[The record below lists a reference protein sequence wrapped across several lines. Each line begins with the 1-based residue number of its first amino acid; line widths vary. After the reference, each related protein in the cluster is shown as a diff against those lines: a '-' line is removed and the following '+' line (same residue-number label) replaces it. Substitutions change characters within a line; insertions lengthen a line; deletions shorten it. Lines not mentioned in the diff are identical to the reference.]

1 MREAPDSVSPNTDPS
16 GAVLS
21 GVDDRGMRLSK
32 DAALCRGQARL
43 LFAHATGSM
52 AVSATAGLCLVLLAG
67 SQSVTVAMAVWLA
80 GLLSFVAFRSLD
92 VVVLYPRRATGA
104 FDGRREVLR
113 FTWGVTVTSLFWAA
127 FPILF
132 FPAMAYPE
140 RCAMAAVLAGMA
152 GGSITA
158 LGAYRPAALIS
169 VFAQLLPLGIMFALQ
184 DGSKYHILAGLVLAM
199 LLAMISHSR
208 TTNRAI
214 LGSLALNLANQVL
227 LQAAERQREE
237 VQDVNTRLTAAQA
250 ALHDANRS
258 LERRI
263 TARTADLERE
273 VAERIRY
280 ADALSCLAN
289 TDPLTGL
296 CNRTNFAARLARMLG
311 AAETEGRHCAVL
323 FLDLDGFKQ
332 INDVRGHDAGDR
344 VLQAVAGVLAACA
357 GGVAELARWGGDE
370 FVVAMTMEPG
380 SPAAR
385 RLADELR
392 DALSTPLQA
401 GLDVVRIDAT
411 IGVALFPD
419 HARTQDELIRAA
431 DMAMYYAKKE
441 GGGRVALFDHG
452 LASVVA
458 ERHVLQQAL
467 REAVDA
473 GQLSLVFQPIVSA
486 QTGVCEAMEALARW
500 QHPTRGMIGP
510 AVFIPLAEQSG
521 QIQAIGTWVLREAC
535 REAASWRDGGPFGRA
550 PAVTVNVSVAQV
562 LSATL
567 LGDVE
572 TALRE
577 SGLPAGR
584 LQLEITESMFVGDH
598 VRVIPVFQ
606 HLRRKGIRILLDDF
620 GTGFSSLAYLGKL
633 PIDVIKIDQSF
644 VRAAERDGFAVINA
658 ILSIARAMSMSV
670 TAEGVE
676 TVMQRTVLASI
687 GVDRL
692 QGYLISRPL
701 PAKVVASWLEL
712 HSAGLQTAMQAVA

>member
-1 MREAPDSVSPNTDPS
+1 MRKAPASVLP
-16 GAVLS
+16 
-21 GVDDRGMRLSK
+21 GVAQGGLRLSN
-32 DAALCRGQARL
+32 DLALCRGQARL
-43 LFAHATGSM
+43 LFAHATGSLV
-52 AVSATAGLCLVLLAG
+52 VSAAAGLCLVLMTR
-67 SQSVTVAMAVWLA
+67 SPPVTASMAVWLA
-80 GLLSFVAFRSLD
+80 VMLAVVALRGFD
-92 VVVLYPRRATGA
+92 VLVLHPARATGA

-113 FTWGVTVTSLFWAA
+113 FTVGVAATSLVWAA
-127 FPILF
+127 FPVLF
-132 FPAMAYPE
+132 LPAMAYPE
-140 RCAMAAVLAGMA
+140 KCALSAVLAGMA

-169 VFAQLLPLGIMFALQ
+169 IFAQLLPLSAMLAVGHE
-184 DGSKYHILAGLVLAM
+184 SKYYVMAGLVFAM
-199 LLAMISHSR
+199 LLAMIAHSR

-214 LGSLALNLANQVL
+214 LGSLALSLANQAL
-227 LQAAERQREE
+227 LRAAERQREE

-250 ALHDANRS
+250 ALNDSNRS
-258 LERRI
+258 LEQRI

-273 VAERIRY
+273 VAARIRY

-296 CNRTNFAARLARMLG
+296 CNRTNFAGRLARML
-311 AAETEGRHCAVL
+311 AAADADGEHCAVL

-332 INDVRGHDAGDR
+332 INDVRGHEAGDR
-344 VLQAVAGVLAACA
+344 VLQAVAGLLAARA

-370 FVVAMTMEPG
+370 FVVAMTTQPG

-385 RLADELR
+385 RLADDLR

-401 GLDVVRIDAT
+401 GLDVVRIDVT

-419 HARTQDELIRAA
+419 HGKTQDELIRAA
-431 DMAMYYAKKE
+431 DVAMYYAKNE
-441 GGGRVALFDHG
+441 GGGRVALFDHS
-452 LASVVA
+452 LASVMA

-467 REAVDA
+467 REAIDS

-486 QTGVCEAMEALARW
+486 QNGACEAMEALARW
-500 QHPTRGMIGP
+500 QHPVRGMIGP

-521 QIQAIGTWVLREAC
+521 QIQSIGTWVLREAC
-535 REAASWRDGGPFGRA
+535 REAASWPGCGPSGRA

-572 TALRE
+572 AALRD

-606 HLRRKGIRILLDDF
+606 HLRRRGIRILLDDF

-658 ILSIARAMSMSV
+658 ILSIARAMSMTV

-676 TVMQRTVLASI
+676 TPIQRTVLASI

-701 PAKVVASWLEL
+701 PATDVSSWLER
-712 HSAGLQTAMQAVA
+712 HAAGLQIAGQAVA